1 MLIVAS
7 DQEQVEVELQAGMLA
22 CPLCGGELR
31 PWGHGR
37 WRVLRRRT
45 GGQDHLR
52 VRRARCRECRVTHT
66 LLPEVSLLRR
76 LDDVDTIGAALEA
89 MAAGQGHR
97 RIAEQL
103 GRPEDTVRG
112 WLRAFRGGAEAI
124 RAHFT
129 RWAHALDPLLGPIA
143 PAGAPIADALSAI
156 GEATRAA
163 VLRFGPRP
171 PWRLVS
177 RLSSG
182 VLLCNASRPFPAVP

>member
-7 DQEQVEVELQAGMLA
+7 DQERVEVELQAGRLA
-22 CPLCGGELR
+22 CPPCGGELR

-37 WRVLRRRT
+37 WRVLRRRA
-45 GGQDHLR
+45 GGQDHFR
-52 VRRARCRECRVTHT
+52 VRRARCRACLVTQT

-76 LDDVDTIGAALEA
+76 LDDIETIGAALEA
-89 MAAGQGHR
+89 NGAGRGHR
-97 RIAEQL
+97 RIAAQL

-112 WLRAFRGGAEAI
+112 WLRAFRSGAEAI

-129 RWAHALDPLLGPIA
+129 RWAHALDPLLGPIP
-143 PAGAPIADALSAI
+143 PAGDAVADALSAI

-177 RLSSG
+177 RLSAG

>member
-1 MLIVAS
+1 MLIVAP
-7 DQEQVEVELQAGMLA
+7 DQEQVEVELQAGRLA
-22 CPLCGGELR
+22 CPPCGGELR

-37 WRVLRRRT
+37 WRVLRRRA
-45 GGQDHLR
+45 GRQDRLR
-52 VRRARCRECRVTHT
+52 VRRARCRACLVTQT

-76 LDDVDTIGAALEA
+76 LDEVETIGAALEA
-89 MAAGQGHR
+89 IGAGWGHR
-97 RIAEQL
+97 RIAVQL

-112 WLRAFRGGAEAI
+112 WLRAFRSGAEAI

-129 RWAHALDPLLGPIA
+129 RWAHALDPLLRPIP
-143 PAGAPIADALSAI
+143 PARDAIADALAAI

-177 RLSSG
+177 RLSG
-182 VLLCNASRPFPAVP
+182 GALLCNASRPFPAVP

>member
-1 MLIVAS
+1 VLIVAS
-7 DQEQVEVELQAGMLA
+7 DQEQVAVELHAGLLA

-45 GGQDHLR
+45 GGQVRLQ
-52 VRRARCRECRVTHT
+52 VRRARCRRCRGTHT

-76 LDDVDTIGAALEA
+76 LDEIETIGAALEA
-89 MAAGQGHR
+89 NGAGWGHR
-97 RIAEQL
+97 RIAAQL

-129 RWAHALDPLLGPIA
+129 RWAYALDPLLGPIA
-143 PAGAPIADALSAI
+143 PAGAAIADALSAI
-156 GEATRAA
+156 GVATRAA
-163 VLRFGPRP
+163 VLRFGPQP

-177 RLSSG
+177 RLSGG